1 MSKWMLMGLSVAVV
15 GATGCGG
22 GNRAERMEKMVQWKV
37 DDTLDEVD
45 ATQAQRERV
54 QAITKDA
61 IAKAKP
67 LAQQAQG
74 ARATLLTQ
82 WSSTAPDANAV
93 HQVVD
98 AQLENVRAFA
108 HVMVDKAL
116 EVHQLLTPKQ
126 RDQLTSRM
134 ERFEQRATK

>member
-1 MSKWMLMGLSVAVV
+1 MSKWMLLGLSLAVM

-22 GNRAERMEKMVQWKV
+22 GARAERMEKMVQWRV
-37 DDTLDEVD
+37 DDALDELD

-67 LAQQAQG
+67 IAEQGQA
-74 ARATLLTQ
+74 ASAVLVTQ
-82 WSSTAPDANAV
+82 WKSSAPDSSAV
-93 HQVVD
+93 HQLVD
-98 AQLENVRAFA
+98 AQLDTVRAFA
-108 HVMVDKAL
+108 HVLVDKAL

-126 RDQLTSRM
+126 RDQISSRL
-134 ERFEQRATK
+134 ERFEKRTTR

>member
-1 MSKWMLMGLSVAVV
+1 MTKWMLMGLSVAVV

-22 GNRAERMEKMVQWKV
+22 GKRAERLEKMVQWKV
-37 DDTLDEVD
+37 DDALDEVD

-67 LAQQAQG
+67 IAEQG
-74 ARATLLTQ
+74 QVARAALVTQ
-82 WSSTAPDANAV
+82 WKSTTPDASAV
-93 HQVVD
+93 HQLVD
-98 AQLENVRAFA
+98 TQLDAVRSFA

-126 RDQLTSRM
+126 REQITSRL
-134 ERFEQRATK
+134 ERFEQRSTK